1 MLFTTYLVGFLVT
14 LSIASIYKSTG
25 WDQLKVRREVNN
37 LTLLCKIYNNLA
49 PEYLCDLIPPTVSDT
64 SNFHLRNSQNIS
76 QQANRLLQ
84 QSFFPSTIK
93 LWNTLDLNIRQI
105 PILAHLKSKI
115 RQIYFQNVK
124 KSTFFPCGIIYKN
137 QMLSSLALLNTNGV
151 T

>member
-1 MLFTTYLVGFLVT
+1 VQLEAARIVCGFPSYA
-14 LSIASIYKSTG
+14 SIASIYKETG
-25 WDQLKVRREVNN
+25 WDKLKVRREVNN

-76 QQANRLLQ
+76 QQANILALLQ
-84 QSFFPSTIK
+84 QSFFPSTNK

-105 PILAHLKSKI
+105 PILAQFKSKI

-124 KSTFFPCGIIYKN
+124 KIRTLF
-137 QMLSSLALLNTNGV
+137 MW
-151 T
+151 